1 MNRIC
6 LTNRWNI
13 ECFTSDSIHSMSWK
27 VKPQKRLFYCELH
40 KHHVLLCSIL
50 CVFKYWFYYYIM
62 FWPLLCCS
70 IVKCYCYGVSVTK
83 QIWGDQL
90 NVTLN
95 NWNIGLAWLGLA
107 WYDMERDTMQLLKGD
122 IFWST
127 FAIVTQLHRENW
139 THLHIT
145 YINIDTAELL

>member
-13 ECFTSDSIHSMSWK
+13 ECFISDSIHPMSWK

-50 CVFKYWFYYYIM
+50 CVFKYWFYHYIM

-95 NWNIGLAWLGLA
+95 NWNIGLVWFGLV
-107 WYDMERDTMQLLKGD
+107 WHGKGHN
-122 IFWST
+122 
-127 FAIVTQLHRENW
+127 AIVKRWYFLIDFCNRNAIAPWELNTF
-139 THLHIT
+139 TH
-145 YINIDTAELL
+145 NIY